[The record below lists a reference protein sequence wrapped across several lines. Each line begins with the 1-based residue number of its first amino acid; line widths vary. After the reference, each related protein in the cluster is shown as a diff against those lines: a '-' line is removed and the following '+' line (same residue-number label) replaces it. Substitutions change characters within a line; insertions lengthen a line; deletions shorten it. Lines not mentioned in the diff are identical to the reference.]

1 MPTSHPDAPLVPPHN
16 CCGVQ
21 PEILL
26 RTGYSWEGTAYQGYP
41 VGTLELTLQR
51 VKLPPRTAVHWHM
64 HPCPIVGYVVAGEIW
79 VQMKDS
85 DQQRCF
91 GQGTAIA
98 ETVDLVHRGV
108 TGELPAEL
116 LMFCAGIQGV
126 AVTIEVADQ
135 TR

>member
-1 MPTSHPDAPLVPPHN
+1 MPSSRPTAPLAPPQN
-16 CCGVQ
+16 CCGVS

-26 RTGYSWEGTAYQGYP
+26 RTDVSWEGTPYQCYP
-41 VGTLELTLQR
+41 PGALELTLQR
-51 VKLPPRTAVHWHM
+51 VTLAPHTAVHWHM
-64 HPCPIVGYVVAGEIW
+64 HPCPIIGYVVAGEIW

-91 GQGTAIA
+91 VQGTAIA

-116 LMFCAGIQGV
+116 LMFCAGTRGM
-126 AVTIEVADQ
+126 AVTVEVEQAL
-135 TR
+135 

>member
-1 MPTSHPDAPLVPPHN
+1 MPTSRLTRHLPPPTH
-16 CCGVQ
+16 CCGVH

-26 RTGYSWEGTAYQGYP
+26 RTTASWEGTPYQRYP
-41 VGTLELTLQR
+41 EGPLELTLQR
-51 VKLPPRTAVHWHM
+51 VRLAPHTAVHWHM
-64 HPCPIVGYVVAGEIW
+64 HPCPIIGYVVAGEIW

-108 TGELPAEL
+108 TGDLPAEL
-116 LMFCAGIQGV
+116 LMFCAGSVGV
-126 AVTIEVADQ
+126 AVTIEADQ
-135 TR
+135 AP